1 MQHEQL
7 VNMIRNATLEVFS
20 TMLGSELQPGE
31 AFLDNS
37 TPGPKEGVVALIG
50 LAGEWAGSGILCC
63 NAETARQISGL
74 LLMQEFAAVDEE
86 VLDAVGEVTNMIFGN
101 VKTALEEETGP
112 MGLSIPTVIY
122 GRNFSTRSVGKSE
135 WTVAPFRWD
144 RHEVEVYLCL
154 SPAQKASSAARPLH
168 PLSLAM

>member
-63 NAETARQISGL
+63 KAETARQISGL

-122 GRNFSTRSVGKSE
+122 GRNFSTRSVGRTAWS
-135 WTVAPFRWD
+135 VVPF
-144 RHEVEVYLCL
+144 HLANSPLEVQLCL
-154 SPAQKASSAARPLH
+154 T
-168 PLSLAM
+168 LAKQTSHLQRTVQHFALP

>member
-7 VNMIRNATLEVFS
+7 VGMIRRATQEVFS
-20 TMLGSELQPGE
+20 MMLGSELQPGN
-31 AFLDNS
+31 AFLDNAA
-37 TPGPKEGVVALIG
+37 PGPKEGVVALIG

-63 NAETARQISGL
+63 KADTARKISGL

-86 VLDAVGEVTNMIFGN
+86 VLDAVGEVANMVFGN

-122 GRNFSTRSVGKSE
+122 GRNFSTRSVGRTE
-135 WTVAPFRWD
+135 WSVVPFHMD
-144 RHEVEVYLCL
+144 DGQFEIQLCL
-154 SPAQKASSAARPLH
+154 TLARQATH
-168 PLSLAM
+168 PHRPVQHLALL